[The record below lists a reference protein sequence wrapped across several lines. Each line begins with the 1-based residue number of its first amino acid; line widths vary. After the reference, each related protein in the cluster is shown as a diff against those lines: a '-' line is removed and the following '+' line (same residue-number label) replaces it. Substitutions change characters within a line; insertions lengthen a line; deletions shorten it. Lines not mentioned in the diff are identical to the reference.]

1 MAEQEKQ
8 MFRGSLIDTAQLTQ
22 NIVYSVLSLLFET
35 MAKQTKEN
43 NLSLEQVLI
52 LMSQYLKLLIKDKE
66 NKDD

>member
-1 MAEQEKQ
+1 MTEQEKQ
-8 MFRGSLIDTAQLTQ
+8 MFMGSLIDTAQLAQ

-66 NKDD
+66 NKDE